1 MTISARSGL
10 EQEWRVLQTNIEVLE
25 RNCLW
30 IKLSAFT
37 LFVVTAMFSF
47 TVWMMLGLLATLC
60 LQEAIVR
67 TSQARLTKRILRIE
81 SCLQSAEACGTAFQL
96 HTEWLND
103 RPGVS
108 GLFAEYLTQALRPT
122 VAFPYVVLMVFSFAL
137 TWGQPPY

>member
-1 MTISARSGL
+1 MAISNQNGF
-10 EQEWRVLQTNIEVLE
+10 EQEWRVLQTNIEALE

-67 TSQARLTKRILRIE
+67 TSQARLTARILRIE
-81 SCLQSAEACGTAFQL
+81 SCLQSAEECGTAFQL
-96 HTEWLND
+96 HTEWLID
-103 RPGVS
+103 RPRAG